1 MLQIPKFTSPSIKL
15 EADEYR
21 SVLKAWSLMFG
32 VLFMPG
38 IFSRMIYDPTGS
50 KDMFTRFFVDA
61 NMALALLVFM
71 VFALPVLWYIEKWF
85 AVIPSKNQCYAMI
98 VLSLGSCYLSGYI
111 ALGAPAMA
119 AVLFLSAIFTVTITV
134 LRRVSWYLDDLKI
147 FSFIAAK

>member
-1 MLQIPKFTSPSIKL
+1 MSKILKFSLPTFRLSP
-15 EADEYR
+15 DEYR
-21 SVLKAWSLMFG
+21 SVLKVWSLMFG

-38 IFSRMIYDPTGS
+38 IFSRMVYDPTGS
-50 KDMFTRFFVDA
+50 KDVITQFFVDA

-71 VFALPVLWYIEKWF
+71 AFALPALWYLEKWF

-98 VLSLGSCYLSGYI
+98 FMSLGSCYIAGYI

-134 LRRVSWYLDDLKI
+134 LRRTSWYVD
-147 FSFIAAK
+147 

>member
-1 MLQIPKFTSPSIKL
+1 MLKIPEFKL
-15 EADEYR
+15 PEFKLTPEEYR

-38 IFSRMIYDPTGS
+38 IFSRMVYDPLGS
-50 KDMFTRFFVDA
+50 KDVITQFFVDA

-71 VFALPVLWYIEKWF
+71 VFALPALWYLEKWF
-85 AVIPSKNQCYAMI
+85 GVIPSKNQCYIMI
-98 VLSLGSCYLSGYI
+98 FMSLGLCYVAGYI

-134 LRRVSWYLDDLKI
+134 LRRVSWYVDDLKI
-147 FSFIAAK
+147 FSIIAAK